1 MKRLMI
7 TGPRQAVFED
17 VPIPEC
23 ADDGLLVRAKVTA
36 ISTGTE
42 LRVYRNIPV
51 DDDGTMMYGGVPWQ
65 IPIENGYSMAAEVL
79 EVGSD
84 LVGFAVGDRVFVPE
98 SHKEYAAVSSS
109 KATKLSDSIPDEEGA
124 FLHIMQVA
132 HLTLRTGS
140 PALGS
145 NVAVV
150 GLGVIGLSA
159 IAYCNAFGLRSAAID
174 VHPRRLQISREMGAG
189 LAISPR
195 DPDFHDTIVDHF
207 GGQGPDL
214 VVEAASVWPAIK
226 TSMDIVR
233 VGGKIVVVA
242 RHTDRPDFNPV
253 GHPYLTKQLTLM
265 TPKGFEPEG
274 QRWDYS
280 HYVGLTLDL
289 IAEQRINIV
298 PMITHRVDWH
308 ELPDVYARLDGGEL
322 DMVGI
327 VAHWSD

>member
-1 MKRLMI
+1 MI

-17 VPIPEC
+17 VPMPEC

-51 DDDGTMMYGGVPWQ
+51 DDEGTMMYGGVPWQ

-79 EVGSD
+79 EVGPE
-84 LVGFAVGDRVFVPE
+84 VTGFAMGDRVFVPE
-98 SHKEYAAVSSS
+98 SHKGYAAVSASR
-109 KATKLSDSIPDEEGA
+109 ATKLPDSVSDEEGA
-124 FLHIMQVA
+124 FTHIMQVA
-132 HLTLRTGS
+132 HGTLRSGG

-159 IAYCNAFGLRSAAID
+159 IAFCNAFGLRSAAID

-195 DPDFHDTIVDHF
+195 EPDFHDALIDHF

-214 VVEAASVWPAIK
+214 VLEAASVWPAIK

-265 TPKGFEPEG
+265 TFKGFEPEG
-274 QRWDYS
+274 QRWDYA
-280 HYVGLTLDL
+280 HHVGLTLDL
-289 IAEQRINIV
+289 ITERRMNIG

-308 ELPDVYARLDGGEL
+308 ELPDVYARLDRGEL

-327 VAHWSD
+327 VARWSD